1 MDKKILVLIP
11 CYNEEENIVATVEH
25 LQSTCPQVD
34 FLVINDCSTDHS
46 ADILRAHHYPFLD
59 LPVNLASGV
68 ARMELLGNRSLYVD
82 RHRGVLSYSTEAV
95 DVNAGT
101 VVLRV
106 TGEELELAVMTD
118 EELRINGTIRR
129 LELVE

>member
-1 MDKKILVLIP
+1 MHRDRQLFRLCRIGFFHPQRPALRRRVSEVEQVAKLSKKLSQVSQQAMD
-11 CYNEEENIVATVEH
+11 
-25 LQSTCPQVD
+25 
-34 FLVINDCSTDHS
+34 
-46 ADILRAHHYPFLD
+46 RLD

-106 TGEELELAVMTD
+106 TGEDLELAVMTD